1 MQFLFY
7 HEYSSYCNNRSLLLN
22 TPLLTLLLLAHCNRP
37 RRRQPPTSLD
47 MPQPAVAGLRRP
59 PPAPADT
66 DPSTSGIRPGRA
78 AADST
83 ADGTPAR

>member
-7 HEYSSYCNNRSLLLN
+7 HEYSKLLQQQITAVEHATANPAAVGTLQP
-22 TPLLTLLLLAHCNRP
+22 TP
-37 RRRQPPTSLD
+37 PP
-47 MPQPAVAGLRRP
+47 PAPHAAGHAATGRRRP

-66 DPSTSGIRPGRA
+66 NPSTSGIRPGRA